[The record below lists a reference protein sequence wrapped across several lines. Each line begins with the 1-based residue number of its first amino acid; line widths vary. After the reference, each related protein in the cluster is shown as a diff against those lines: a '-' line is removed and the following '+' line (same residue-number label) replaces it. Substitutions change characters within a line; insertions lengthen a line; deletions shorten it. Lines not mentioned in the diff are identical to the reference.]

1 MDPYQRLRAVVER
14 LRAPNGCD
22 WDRAQT
28 PASMRAY
35 LVEEA
40 FEVLDAVD
48 AGDDHALRTELGDL
62 AFVIAS
68 VARMREEAG
77 AFGLDDV
84 LSAAADK
91 MEERHPHLF
100 GAATEAPAWESFKR
114 DQQGRG
120 SLLDGIPKALP
131 ALLRAQRVSERV
143 AEVGFDWPD
152 TSGVRAKV
160 SEELAELDEA
170 VEQGSAEAVAEE
182 LGDLF
187 FALTSLARHHGL
199 RAEDV
204 TRAATAKF
212 ERRFRT
218 VEGLAQVEGIDLASS
233 HAQTLDALWVR
244 AKGEAP

>member
-14 LRAPNGCD
+14 LRAPNGCE

-35 LVEEA
+35 LVEEV
-40 FEVLDAVD
+40 FEVVDAVD
-48 AGDDHALRTELGDL
+48 AGDDGALRTELGDL
-62 AFVIAS
+62 AFVIAA

-77 AFGLDDV
+77 AFTLDDV
-84 LSAAADK
+84 LTAAADK

-100 GAATEAPAWESFKR
+100 GTATEAPAWESFKR
-114 DQQGRG
+114 DQGRT

-152 TSGVRAKV
+152 IRGVRAKV
-160 SEELAELDEA
+160 SEELDELDQA
-170 VEQGSAEAVAEE
+170 VEHGSAAAVAEE

-204 TRAATAKF
+204 ARAATAKF

-218 VEGLAQVEGIDLASS
+218 VEALARAEGVDLATSR
-233 HAQTLDALWVR
+233 AEALDALWVR